1 MSSTPTELG
10 APDPPQMRKRT
21 LQGTLL
27 DRTFKVF
34 QRTVYAGAPPDQVAG
49 LRIAFFAAAQETHAV
64 LLARLDEGEDPTD
77 GDLEFMSQW
86 QQEIEDFHERTIAAM
101 QAEGTE
107 Q

>member
-1 MSSTPTELG
+1 MSRKPTELR
-10 APDPPQMRKRT
+10 APDHPQIRKRT

-49 LRIAFFAAAQETHAV
+49 LRIAFFAAAHEVHAL
-64 LLARLDEGEDPTD
+64 LLASLDEVEDPTD

-101 QAEGTE
+101 QAEGSR